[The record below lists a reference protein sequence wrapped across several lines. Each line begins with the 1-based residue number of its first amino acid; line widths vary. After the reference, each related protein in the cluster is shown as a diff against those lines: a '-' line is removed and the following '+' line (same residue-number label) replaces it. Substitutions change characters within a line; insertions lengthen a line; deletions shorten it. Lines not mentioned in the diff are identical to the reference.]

1 VSFDPLRRWEQRFG
15 ALPLP
20 SPLIWAVLVA
30 AFLGFGV
37 LIGRAGGRVAVDA
50 LASSRAPLKVLVA
63 HDTATPPASAAIPA
77 APPPVAPEA
86 ETTPEP
92 SPAPASSPKASPPT
106 ASAKATPS
114 SESSA
119 GSQESSGKPTE
130 SSGGSSESSS
140 GRDGSSVKAGAKLPP
155 IKHVFVV
162 MLDDEPYATAFGPA
176 SPAKYLTG
184 TLERRGE
191 LLLRYYAV
199 AHQGL
204 ADEIALL
211 SGQGPT
217 EATAANCPTYSEIS
231 PSSSGSDGQVLGN
244 GCVYPSSTQTL
255 MSQLSARHLT
265 WKAYVEG
272 IDEGSGTATAC
283 AHPASGAADPS
294 ATAPAAG
301 ASAATASAA
310 GATAPGYQTWRNPF
324 VYFGSLAGSSAC
336 ASGDLGIGALKGD
349 LASEKSTASFSYI
362 APGPCDD
369 GNPMPCAPGKA
380 DGMLAADAFLQ
391 KVVPEI
397 LASKAYKQ
405 DGLLAITV
413 DDAPATG
420 EYADSSS
427 CCGQPKFPNLPA
439 PTGVAKLSGSGG
451 GQVGLLMLSPFVK
464 KGGGLV
470 QETYD
475 HFSLL
480 ATIEQLFG
488 LGKLGYAGG
497 AEVKALSASL
507 F

>member
-1 VSFDPLRRWEQRFG
+1 MSLDPLRRWEQRFG

-20 SPLIWAVLVA
+20 SPLIWVVLVA

-37 LIGRAGGRVAVDA
+37 LMGRATGPGAVDA
-50 LASSRAPLKVLVA
+50 LVSSRAPLKVLVA
-63 HDTATPPASAAIPA
+63 QGSGVAAAPSSAPAPT
-77 APPPVAPEA
+77 PPPVPEEA
-86 ETTPEP
+86 TPEP
-92 SPAPASSPKASPPT
+92 SQAPAEST
-106 ASAKATPS
+106 
-114 SESSA
+114 ESSKPSA
-119 GSQESSGKPTE
+119 PSKTSSTPAASSKSPSGSNE
-130 SSGGSSESSS
+130 SSGGGEGSSS
-140 GRDGSSVKAGAKLPP
+140 KAPAKLPAV
-155 IKHVFVV
+155 KHVFVV

-184 TLERRGE
+184 TLEKQGE

-199 AHQGL
+199 AHEGL
-204 ADEIALL
+204 ADGIALL

-217 EATAANCPTYSEIS
+217 EATAADCPTYSEIS
-231 PSSSGSDGQVLGN
+231 PASSGSDGQMLGN

-255 MSQLSARHLT
+255 MSQLSAKHLT

-272 IDEGSGTATAC
+272 IDEGSGTPGAC
-283 AHPASGAADPS
+283 AHPVSGAADPS
-294 ATAPAAG
+294 ATPP
-301 ASAATASAA
+301 AA
-310 GATAPGYQTWRNPF
+310 GATAPGYQTWRNPL
-324 VYFGSLAGSSAC
+324 VYFSSVAGSPAC
-336 ASGDLGIGALKGD
+336 ASKDVGMSALKGD

-369 GNPMPCAPGKA
+369 GNPAPCTPGKA
-380 DGMLAADAFLQ
+380 GGMGAADAFLQ

-405 DGLLAITV
+405 NGLLAITV

-451 GQVGLLMLSPFVK
+451 GQVGLLMLSPFIK
-464 KGGGLV
+464 KGGGLA

-488 LGKLGYAGG
+488 LGKLGYAEG
-497 AEVKALSASL
+497 AEVKPLNASL

>member
-1 VSFDPLRRWEQRFG
+1 MSLDPLRRWEQRFG

-37 LIGRAGGRVAVDA
+37 LMGRAAGHSATDA
-50 LASSRAPLKVLVA
+50 LTSSHAPLKVLVA
-63 HDTATPPASAAIPA
+63 QGSGPAATPSSTPAVTPPPAS
-77 APPPVAPEA
+77 E

-92 SPAPASSPKASPPT
+92 SSTPVESTKSSTSTAPSKTSPTSST
-106 ASAKATPS
+106 S
-114 SESSA
+114 SKS
-119 GSQESSGKPTE
+119 SSGSKE
-130 SSGGSSESSS
+130 SSGGGEGSSS
-140 GRDGSSVKAGAKLPP
+140 KATAKLPA
-155 IKHVFVV
+155 IKHVFIV

-184 TLERRGE
+184 TLEKQGE

-199 AHQGL
+199 AHEGL
-204 ADEIALL
+204 ADGIALL

-217 EATAANCPTYSEIS
+217 EATAADCPTYSEVS
-231 PSSSGSDGQVLGN
+231 PASSGSDGQVLGN

-255 MSQLSARHLT
+255 MSQLSAKHLT

-272 IDEGSGTATAC
+272 IDEGSGTPGAC
-283 AHPASGAADPS
+283 AHPTGGVADPS

-301 ASAATASAA
+301 EAT
-310 GATAPGYQTWRNPF
+310 PGYQTWRNPF
-324 VYFGSLAGSSAC
+324 VYFSSVAGSSAC
-336 ASGDLGIGALKGD
+336 ASKDVGMSALKSD

-369 GNPMPCAPGKA
+369 GNPTSCAPGKA
-380 DGMLAADAFLQ
+380 DGMVAANGFLQ

-405 DGLLAITV
+405 NGLLAITV
-413 DDAPATG
+413 DNAPATG

-451 GQVGLLMLSPFVK
+451 GQVGLLLLSPFVK

-470 QETYD
+470 QETYN

-480 ATIEQLFG
+480 ATVEEVFG

-497 AEVKALSASL
+497 AEVKPFSASL